1 MNPDKGRAPL
11 RNTLLIRMMTAAI
24 RLYQL
29 IVSPALGPC
38 CRFYPTCSQY
48 AVEALRRHGIGR
60 GTVLSVK
67 RILRCH
73 PFHSGGY
80 DPVE

>member
-1 MNPDKGRAPL
+1 MSEVPA
-11 RNTLLIRMMTAAI
+11 RNTLLITLVTAAI

-29 IVSPALGPC
+29 GLSPVVGPC
-38 CRFYPTCSQY
+38 CRYYPTCSQY
-48 AVEALRRHGIGR
+48 AVDALRRHGLGR